1 MSCLHVS
8 EPSTKRD
15 ISLLH
20 EKAWSGSRA
29 ATVGR
34 LIRVAPVALW
44 LLVLTASI
52 FRSGA
57 LDWSAGILY
66 VSYDVLLMFLTVVF
80 TVPLLRSKPADCD
93 RGAGVKLAVLIAARN
108 EASVLP
114 TTIAALLNRAD
125 IPDRILIVDDG
136 STDGTPQVLAD
147 RFGLNRRSPGLV
159 STDHPIVHAVRLPRG
174 GKARALNAA
183 LTLLN
188 EEVILIIDADTVP
201 NDGAI
206 AAVRSAFAAE
216 AHLVATTGL
225 LMPVCV
231 STTAGRAMQAFQKHE
246 YMRTALFSYVAMRWN
261 SLLLIS
267 GAIAGLR
274 RAAVLEIGG
283 FDPQCLTEDYDLIHR
298 LRRYS
303 ASHGWNWTTRV
314 LSGVQVRT
322 EAPSTAGAFLHQR
335 SRWFGGFLQTQHRHR
350 EMVGNRLYGP
360 LGLWMLPIKAFDTMQ
375 PLYGL
380 SAMIVL
386 SVLAMRR
393 QWGTLRIAGAL
404 IILKICID
412 VAFRTWTVLVYGR
425 WTGTSRL
432 ADFPTA
438 FVSAIVEPFSFTPL
452 RHVGE
457 VWGWLRFLT
466 GRHSCKQQER
476 ILVD

>member
-1 MSCLHVS
+1 M
-8 EPSTKRD
+8 
-15 ISLLH
+15 
-20 EKAWSGSRA
+20 
-29 ATVGR
+29 
-34 LIRVAPVALW
+34 
-44 LLVLTASI
+44 
-52 FRSGA
+52 
-57 LDWSAGILY
+57 LY

-93 RGAGVKLAVLIAARN
+93 RGAGIKLAVVIAARN
-108 EASVLP
+108 EASILP

-125 IPDRILIVDDG
+125 TPDRILIVDDG
-136 STDGTPQVLAD
+136 STDDTPQVLAD
-147 RFGLNRRSPGLV
+147 RFGLNRRTTGLV

-183 LTLLN
+183 LTSLN
-188 EEVILIIDADTVP
+188 EEVILIIDADTIP
-201 NDGAI
+201 GDGAI
-206 AAVRSAFAAE
+206 KAVRSAFAAE

-225 LMPVCV
+225 LMPFCAP
-231 STTAGRAMQAFQKHE
+231 TIAGRAMQAFQTHE

-283 FDPQCLTEDYDLIHR
+283 FDSQCLTEDYDLVHR
-298 LRRYS
+298 LGRHS
-303 ASHGWNWTTRV
+303 ALHGRDWTTRV
-314 LSGVQVRT
+314 LNEVRVRT

-380 SAMIVL
+380 SAIV
-386 SVLAMRR
+386 VLCVLTIRG

-412 VAFRTWTVLVYGR
+412 VAFRMWTLLVYGR
-425 WTGTSRL
+425 WSGTPRL
-432 ADFPTA
+432 ADFPSA

-452 RHVGE
+452 RHLGE

-466 GRHSCKQQER
+466 GRHSWKQQQR

>member
-1 MSCLHVS
+1 M
-8 EPSTKRD
+8 
-15 ISLLH
+15 
-20 EKAWSGSRA
+20 RA
-29 ATVGR
+29 ELAGH

-44 LLVLTASI
+44 LLVLMAPV
-52 FRSGA
+52 FRSGGLA
-57 LDWSAGILY
+57 WSAGILY
-66 VSYDVLLMFLTVVF
+66 VSYDVLLMLLTVVF
-80 TVPLLRSKPADCD
+80 TVPLLRSKPAACD
-93 RGAGVKLAVLIAARN
+93 RGAGVKLAVVIVARN

-125 IPDRILIVDDG
+125 TPDRILIVDDA
-136 STDGTPQVLAD
+136 STDGTPQMLAD

-174 GKARALNAA
+174 GKARALNEA
-183 LTLLN
+183 LTLLK

-201 NDGAI
+201 SDGAI
-206 AAVRSAFAAE
+206 TAVRSAFAAE
-216 AHLVATTGL
+216 PHLVATTGL
-225 LMPVCV
+225 LMPVCAP
-231 STTAGRAMQAFQKHE
+231 TTAGRAMQAFQTYE

-298 LRRYS
+298 LWRHS
-303 ASHGWNWTTRV
+303 ALHGRNWTTRV
-314 LSGVQVRT
+314 LSGVQVST

-375 PLYGL
+375 PLYAL
-380 SAMIVL
+380 SAMVVL
-386 SVLAMRR
+386 CVLAIRG
-393 QWGTLRIAGAL
+393 QWGTLRSAGVL
-404 IILKICID
+404 IVLKICVD
-412 VAFRTWTVLVYGR
+412 VTFRTWTLLVYER
-425 WTGTSRL
+425 WSGTPRL
-432 ADFPTA
+432 ADLPLA
-438 FVSAIVEPFSFTPL
+438 LVSAIVEPFSFTPL

-466 GRHSCKQQER
+466 GRHSWRQQQR
-476 ILVD
+476 I